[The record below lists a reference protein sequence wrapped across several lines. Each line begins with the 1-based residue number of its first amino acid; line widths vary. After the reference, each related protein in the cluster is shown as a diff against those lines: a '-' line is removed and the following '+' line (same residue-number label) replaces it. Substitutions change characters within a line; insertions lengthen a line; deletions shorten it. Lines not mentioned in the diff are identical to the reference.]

1 MRTTLYLLLMATCST
16 ACLAQQEEPLED
28 DTLHA
33 MHAVEVV
40 GTRPHYLT
48 PSQSLS
54 GSTLQDLSTSSVA
67 DALKYFSGVQIKDYG
82 GLGGLKTVNVRSL
95 GSQHVGV
102 YLDGIR
108 ITNAQNGQVD
118 LGKFSLTN
126 MESVSLYN
134 ANRSERLQS
143 ASEYASAATVYMR
156 TRRPERTCIQ
166 AEYGCGSFGLQKAK
180 GYFSFRDWLFVDGE
194 FQRTAGDYKFRFR
207 SESED
212 TVGRRRNSDISFWR
226 LEAAGF
232 HRGLRLH
239 AYYYDSER
247 GLPGPV
253 VRRLSD
259 QWASTDRQWD
269 RNFFAQASY
278 EKELGSLA
286 VKGNL
291 KYAHDW
297 LRYLQDPATNAAVM
311 YCNNHYT
318 QQDLYA
324 SAAASYGLR
333 FLSLTASTDIR
344 WSDLVCDVYRFSY
357 VYRID
362 SKSLLSAI
370 ASYKGLEANLAL
382 LYTHVQDHTRGSSR
396 PLSRLSPTY
405 LLSWHRRGWTL
416 RAFHKRIFRA
426 PTLNDLYYTL
436 VGNTDLRPEYTSQWD
451 AGVDYRGG
459 GLHLAVD
466 GYFNNVEDK
475 IVAMP
480 MKSQFR
486 WSMVN
491 FGRVKSLGLSV
502 SGGYDRKWG
511 KFALSSSVNY
521 TCQRDRDYSAPGDPE
536 YKHYIPYSPLH
547 SGSLVADVA
556 YDSYSLCLSVL
567 CTGDRFALVS
577 NNPDDL
583 LGRWHTIDMKLNKR
597 FKIKERLALQATIEC
612 NNLTNSR
619 HEVVKRYPMPGR
631 NWKCTVKVEL

>member
-1 MRTTLYLLLMATCST
+1 M
-16 ACLAQQEEPLED
+16 
-28 DTLHA
+28 
-33 MHAVEVV
+33 
-40 GTRPHYLT
+40 
-48 PSQSLS
+48 
-54 GSTLQDLSTSSVA
+54 
-67 DALKYFSGVQIKDYG
+67 
-82 GLGGLKTVNVRSL
+82 
-95 GSQHVGV
+95 
-102 YLDGIR
+102 
-108 ITNAQNGQVD
+108 
-118 LGKFSLTN
+118 
-126 MESVSLYN
+126 
-134 ANRSERLQS
+134 
-143 ASEYASAATVYMR
+143 
-156 TRRPERTCIQ
+156 
-166 AEYGCGSFGLQKAK
+166 
-180 GYFSFRDWLFVDGE
+180 
-194 FQRTAGDYKFRFR
+194 
-207 SESED
+207 
-212 TVGRRRNSDISFWR
+212 
-226 LEAAGF
+226 
-232 HRGLRLH
+232 
-239 AYYYDSER
+239 
-247 GLPGPV
+247 
-253 VRRLSD
+253 
-259 QWASTDRQWD
+259 
-269 RNFFAQASY
+269 
-278 EKELGSLA
+278 
-286 VKGNL
+286 
-291 KYAHDW
+291 
-297 LRYLQDPATNAAVM
+297 
-311 YCNNHYT
+311 
-318 QQDLYA
+318 
-324 SAAASYGLR
+324 
-333 FLSLTASTDIR
+333 
-344 WSDLVCDVYRFSY
+344 CDVYRFSY

-521 TCQRDRDYSAPGDPE
+521 TCQQDRDYSAPGDPE

-556 YDSYSLCLSVL
+556 YDSYSLCLSEL

-583 LGRWHTIDMKLNKR
+583 L
-597 FKIKERLALQATIEC
+597 E
-612 NNLTNSR
+612 
-619 HEVVKRYPMPGR
+619 
-631 NWKCTVKVEL
+631 